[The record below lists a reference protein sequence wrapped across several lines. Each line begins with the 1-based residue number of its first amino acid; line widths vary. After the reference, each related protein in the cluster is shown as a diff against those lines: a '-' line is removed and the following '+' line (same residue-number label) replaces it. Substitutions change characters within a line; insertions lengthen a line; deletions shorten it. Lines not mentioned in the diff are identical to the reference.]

1 MKTAIEILTKE
12 WNEKYNTQP
21 YETHHL
27 HYNYEDLVLK
37 AMERFAEQEAKE
49 FGKWFVG
56 DSNKEIKIDFDKLYK
71 EFKNENRD

>member
-1 MKTAIEILTKE
+1 MKTEMQFLTEETQKIYAKFPFD
-12 WNEKYNTQP
+12 KYAKRTI
-21 YETHHL
+21 
-27 HYNYEDLVLK
+27 LK

>member
-37 AMERFAEQEAKE
+37 AMERFAEQEAKK
-49 FGKWFVG
+49 FGKWLVG
-56 DSNKEIKIDFDKLYK
+56 DYKRVKFEIDKLYK
-71 EFKNENRD
+71 KFKNEP